1 MKPSGLTPEQK
12 KNLTPE
18 QKKYYEMKAKKDE
31 EERLKNPEN
40 LKHDDIVIQVKSPRK
55 EFKEN
60 EG

>member
-1 MKPSGLTPEQK
+1 
-12 KNLTPE
+12 
-18 QKKYYEMKAKKDE
+18 MKAKKDE